1 MRPSLPIFLVYVA
14 LTNIPFFS
22 MYVALNPRGTFF
34 SRLRLLFLLSR
45 RFSFSVSSSGTRHY
59 MSPHRAPIQDTSGRL
74 PLQPH
79 QWTEQ
84 HTEKALLSSSA
95 QSISAHNRDLTRSVE
110 LATKQDQERL
120 SELADSKLA
129 GKFAETCIPH
139 THSLPCPPRLG
150 HGAWLS
156 IGKPSGKPPRR
167 S

>member
-1 MRPSLPIFLVYVA
+1 MWLLRTYPMLIFFAFPFSSWPRLFRFIPCLSLAQDI
-14 LTNIPFFS
+14 
-22 MYVALNPRGTFF
+22 
-34 SRLRLLFLLSR
+34 
-45 RFSFSVSSSGTRHY
+45 

-120 SELADSKLA
+120 SELVDSKLA